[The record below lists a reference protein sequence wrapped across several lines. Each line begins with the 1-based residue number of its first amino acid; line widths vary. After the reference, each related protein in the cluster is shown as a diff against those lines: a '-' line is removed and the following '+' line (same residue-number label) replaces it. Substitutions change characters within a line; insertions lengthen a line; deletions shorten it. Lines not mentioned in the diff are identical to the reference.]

1 MLVKRIMTRDFET
14 VARSAALDT
23 VVERMLRNDV
33 DHVIATKDDDPAG
46 VITRRKVLIASY
58 KTDHPLSEIPVSG
71 FGHGLESHIGP
82 SATVLLSVG
91 KIQQSNL
98 ECLPVVDG
106 MQVVGV
112 LTKDDIL
119 ENVSNIT
126 SEVLDAEDRRE
137 EWTQPA
143 DEVSSHD

>member
-14 VARSAALDT
+14 VARSAALDA
-23 VVERMLRNDV
+23 VVERMLQNGV
-33 DHVIATKDDDPAG
+33 DHVVATDDGDPAA

-58 KTDHPLSEIPVSG
+58 KTDDPLSEIPVSG
-71 FGHGLESHIGP
+71 FGHGLEARIGP

-91 KIQQSNL
+91 KIQQADI

-106 MQVVGV
+106 MEVVGV

-119 ENVSNIT
+119 GNVSNIT
-126 SEVLDAEDRRE
+126 SEVLDAEDRRG
-137 EWTQPA
+137 EWTPDDQGGA
-143 DEVSSHD
+143 QS

>member
-14 VARSAALDT
+14 VARSAALDA
-23 VVERMLRNDV
+23 VVERMLRNGV
-33 DHVIATKDDDPAG
+33 DHVVATENDDPTAL
-46 VITRRKVLIASY
+46 ITRRKVLIASY
-58 KTDHPLSEIPVSG
+58 KTDDPLSEIPVSG
-71 FGHGLESHIGP
+71 FGHGLEARIGP
-82 SATVLLSVG
+82 NVTVLLSVG
-91 KIQQSNL
+91 KMQQSAI

-106 MQVVGV
+106 MEVVGV

-137 EWTQPA
+137 EWAPDDQGGA
-143 DEVSSHD
+143 HL